1 MKKHVFL
8 ILFCLCLGIGL
19 TACSDDEPTTPSAV
33 VTEAPVNTTA
43 EETASTE
50 TQPAEKAFEPFVLA
64 ENADCLVR
72 VVGMEH
78 QEVWGLVVRLSCENK
93 TDTGLLF
100 SLQECTING
109 YFVEP
114 GWITQVDPGQ
124 TKESEFYIFE
134 NEMERCGFTEAD
146 ELSFRL
152 LARDPDHYSA
162 VPKLD
167 EKVALYPTGKTAKE
181 IRFLP
186 REPGANDHPVVE
198 EERFRVLITETDPAG
213 FWGYTLYLYVENNT
227 DQALVFNWKDVRI
240 NGEDFEPYWIYELP
254 ANMRGYAVLA
264 VSREDL
270 TAKGVDD
277 PKDFDF
283 LLNVYNSENFE
294 DLYAEHCTVVL
305 P

>member
-8 ILFCLCLGIGL
+8 ILICLFLPIVL
-19 TACSDDEPTTPSAV
+19 TACGKDTPPTQPPTG
-33 VTEAPVNTTA
+33 TKAPVSSTV
-43 EETASTE
+43 EEPALTE
-50 TQPAEKAFEPFVLA
+50 TQPAETPFEPFVLA
-64 ENADCLVR
+64 ENADCMVR

-93 TDTGLLF
+93 TETDLLF
-100 SLQECTING
+100 SLQECTVNG

-124 TKESEFYIFE
+124 TKESEFNIFE

-146 ELSFRL
+146 ALSFRL

-167 EKVALYPTGKTAKE
+167 EKVTLYPTGKTAEE
-181 IRFLP
+181 IHFVP
-186 REPGANDHPVVE
+186 REPGENDHPVVE
-198 EERFRVLITETDPAG
+198 EERFRVVITETDPAG

-227 DQALVFNWKDVRI
+227 DQTLVFNWKDVRI

-254 ANMRGYAVLA
+254 ARMRGYAVLA

-270 TAKGVDD
+270 TAKGVDA
-277 PKDFDF
+277 PTDFDF

-294 DLYAEHCTVVL
+294 DLYAEHCTLVL